1 MRKNLL
7 VVLVLALIAMVS
19 ATAFGQAC
27 PGSWTFVQNGVT
39 LAWSASQFTA
49 SGSATGCYIP
59 TPTIDP
65 TYTSTTTPSLGNG
78 ILTNTYT
85 WIYNPIT
92 NGLVLKTSGYTTTN
106 PSFGTVGV
114 NGFVSGPPVNGV
126 TVFNGY
132 GIPVNGILQPTYG
145 TGYNGVAVP
154 NLGPLGNGYTTVYVL
169 NGQLVSKGTAGAANV
184 IVATGA
190 VAWSGQA
197 YDSSNGAALDV
208 LGGHGA
214 SSGCMNCHTPHNSG
228 RLDATKPAMYNST
241 LGNVYSVSIVNGV
254 ATGTVVGNYFTN
266 AAAGPFSPY
275 APTNTPA
282 FVWKSSG
289 YGTQLGGSM
298 NPYLWNHALTQ
309 VTYNTWDGTATTNT
323 TGGGVSTINATL
335 LISGKEPVVH
345 TLLCLSCHDNSMSSH
360 GMTNPSITKTN
371 GFVTAAGSGQI
382 TEPGVVTGTV
392 ASAGATVA
400 WGAGSL
406 ATSHPVDALYPA
418 DGGIAALG
426 GSYYWKVT
434 PNADGTVTYTDTDTN
449 QIGDSGFYGHPGR
462 LYSDGTKAWVECTSC
477 HNPHRQTSPAW
488 VNTTGKYTVGA
499 YGTTTYYIRGPYST
513 LDGTISAGF
522 CRSCHYDKSPEY
534 IANSGASK

>member
-1 MRKNLL
+1 MKKNLL

-27 PGSWTFVQNGVT
+27 PGTWSYVQNGVT
-39 LAWSASQFTA
+39 GYWSLGSFTA
-49 SGSATGCYIP
+49 SGSATGCYFAA
-59 TPTIDP
+59 PTIDP
-65 TYTSTTTPSLGNG
+65 TYNGVATPSLGNG
-78 ILTNTYT
+78 ITTNTYT
-85 WIYNPIT
+85 WIYNPIV
-92 NGLVLKTSGYTTTN
+92 NGLVLTTSKTIPTN
-106 PSFGTVGV
+106 PSFGTVNV
-114 NGFVSGPPVNGV
+114 NGIFVPGPPVNGV

-132 GIPVNGILQPTYG
+132 GIPTNGILQPTYG
-145 TGYNGVAVP
+145 TGYNGNAVTP
-154 NLGPLGNGYTTVYVL
+154 MGPLGNGYTTVYVL
-169 NGQLVSKGTAGAANV
+169 NGQIVTKGTVGNV
-184 IVATGA
+184 AVTVPTGA

-197 YDSSNGAALDV
+197 YDRSNGAAMDV

-228 RLDATKPAMYNST
+228 RLDATTPALYNNT
-241 LGNVYSVSIVNGV
+241 LGNVYSDG
-254 ATGTVVGNYFTN
+254 TGSTVVGNYFTN

-309 VTYNTWDGTATTNT
+309 VTYNTWDGTASAVTAN
-323 TGGGVSTINATL
+323 GGSVATISASM

-360 GMTNPSITKTN
+360 GMTNQSVTKTN
-371 GFVTAAGSGQI
+371 GFVTGFSNGQI
-382 TEPGVVTGTV
+382 SEPGVVTGTV

-406 ATSHPVDALYPA
+406 ATSHPVDAVYPA
-418 DGGIAALG
+418 DGGISALG

-434 PNADGTVTYTDTDTN
+434 PNADGTVKYADTDTN

-462 LYSDGTKAWVECTSC
+462 LYSDGTTAWVECTSC

-534 IANSGASK
+534 IANGGASK

>member
-1 MRKNLL
+1 MKKNLL
-7 VVLVLALIAMVS
+7 AVLILALIAMVS

-27 PGSWTFVQNGVT
+27 PGSWSFTQNSGTGVWSVGNFV
-39 LAWSASQFTA
+39 A
-49 SGSATGCYIP
+49 SGSATGCYFAA
-59 TPTIDP
+59 PTIDP
-65 TYTSTTTPSLGNG
+65 TYTGSAPPTLGNG
-78 ILTNTYT
+78 ITTNTYT
-85 WIYNPIT
+85 WIYNPIV
-92 NGLVLKTSGYTTTN
+92 NGFVLKTTTTTTTN
-106 PSFGTVGV
+106 PSFGSV
-114 NGFVSGPPVNGV
+114 NGNGVFVPGQPVNGV
-126 TVFNGY
+126 VTFGGY
-132 GIPVNGILQPTYG
+132 GIPTNGIAQPTYG
-145 TGYNGVAVP
+145 TGKNGVAVTP
-154 NLGPLGNGYTTVYVL
+154 LGPIGGTGWTTVYVL
-169 NGQLVSKGTAGAANV
+169 NGQIVSNSVAGSKAV
-184 IVATGA
+184 TVPLGA

-197 YDSSNGAALDV
+197 YDSSNGAAMDV

-228 RLDATKPAMYNST
+228 RLDATTPSFYNNT
-241 LGNVYSVSIVNGV
+241 LGNVYANGPSNGV
-254 ATGTVVGNYFTN
+254 TGTYYSN

-289 YGTQLGGSM
+289 YGQQLGGSL

-309 VTYNTWDGTATTNT
+309 VTYNTWDGAASAVTAN
-323 TGGGVSTINATL
+323 GGSVATISQAMLVT
-335 LISGKEPVVH
+335 GKEPVVH
-345 TLLCLSCHDNSMSSH
+345 SLLCLSCHDNSMNSH
-360 GMTNPSITKTN
+360 GMTNQTTVKNGTYVTGYTN
-371 GFVTAAGSGQI
+371 GQI
-382 TEPGVVTGTV
+382 SEPGVVTGTV

-400 WGAGSL
+400 WGQGSL
-406 ATSHPVDALYPA
+406 ATSHPVDAVYPA
-418 DGGIAALG
+418 DGGISALG

-434 PNADGTVTYTDTDTN
+434 PNANGTVTYTDTDTN

-462 LYSDGTKAWVECTSC
+462 LYSDGTTAWVECTSC

-534 IANSGASK
+534 VANGGASR